1 MRRAPLRRHAMDNLT
16 HTLTGIAL
24 SHAGLNRKTRFATL
38 VTVLGANLP
47 DIDQV
52 TRLAGSATYLKYHRG
67 LTHSLLGVAVL
78 AALLGGAVYHFGR
91 TAAPKKAAPPIDGR
105 WLLAACL
112 ISTASH
118 LLLDF
123 SNAYGIRP
131 FLPFSG
137 RWYAW
142 DIMSILDPLL
152 LLLLA
157 AGLGLPAV
165 LRLVTEEVGGR
176 GLELRRG
183 AYFCLGSMVVLWGLR
198 EFSHRRVLGML
209 DAHVYRQQNPMRL
222 GAFPSPANPFSW
234 TGVVETET
242 SFYVLET
249 DALADDVD
257 PESALVLHKPEAS
270 PALSAALRTRAGE
283 IFSSFARF
291 LWARVEESENG
302 YFVTLQDVRFMSQ
315 TLSRRG
321 FVAEIELDKNLK
333 ARSESFSFSAPSR
346 P

>member
-1 MRRAPLRRHAMDNLT
+1 MDNLT

-38 VTVLGANLP
+38 AAVLGANLP
-47 DIDQV
+47 DIDLV

-67 LTHSLLGVAVL
+67 LTHSLLGAAVL
-78 AALLGGAVYHFGR
+78 AAALAAVVFQLGR
-91 TAAPKKAAPPIDGR
+91 KAAPKKTHGGPPLDLT
-105 WLLAACL
+105 WLLATCG

-123 SNAYGIRP
+123 ANAYGIRP

-137 RWYAW
+137 RWLAW
-142 DIMSILDPLL
+142 DIMFIFDPLL
-152 LLLLA
+152 LMLLA

-165 LRLVTEEVGGR
+165 LRLVTEEVGAR
-176 GLELRRG
+176 RLELRRG

-198 EFSHRRVLGML
+198 DFAHRRVLSQL
-209 DAHVYRQQNPMRL
+209 DAHEYRRQNPLRL

-234 TGVVETET
+234 TGVVETE
-242 SFYVLET
+242 SAFFVLDA

-257 PESALVLHKPEAS
+257 PESARVFHKPEAS
-270 PALSAALRTRAGE
+270 PALSAALRTRTGE

-291 LWARVEESENG
+291 LWAHVEESETG
-302 YFVTLQDVRFMSQ
+302 YFVTLQDLRITSQ
-315 TLSRRG
+315 ALSRRG
-321 FVAEIELDKNLK
+321 FVAEIELDKNLN
-333 ARSESFSFSAPSR
+333 ARSESFSFSAANR
-346 P
+346 